1 MTEIEIKPIE
11 PDEAP
16 AGMGRSSG
24 LLIGGG
30 VAASVIAHLTLGGV
44 VLLASP
50 RLLATVPEHSIMV
63 DIVTPKEFEAASKG
77 EQAQPAVGS
86 SMNPAAEPQAK
97 TEQKIEQKPEQ
108 KTEPKTEQRTSP
120 PGPPPVVQQR
130 PPPLASRPPQ
140 PAEQQKANEQAQEA
154 RPPEKQAMAE
164 EAVPDPATI
173 VEMLHLPVQIGS
185 AGSEAPPSENAAKLS
200 SDEIAEFKE
209 HLKKC
214 WVPPAGVPDVKKL
227 KAVIRVSLSPD
238 GQLMGKPALL
248 AASASLSGPALVESA
263 MRALAQCQP
272 YTVLPAQKYKE
283 WKLLDLNFSQ
293 DDILD
298 VSSSQNGGKTGPKG

>member
-1 MTEIEIKPIE
+1 
-11 PDEAP
+11 
-16 AGMGRSSG
+16 
-24 LLIGGG
+24 
-30 VAASVIAHLTLGGV
+30 
-44 VLLASP
+44 
-50 RLLATVPEHSIMV
+50 
-63 DIVTPKEFEAASKG
+63 
-77 EQAQPAVGS
+77 
-86 SMNPAAEPQAK
+86 MNPAAEPQAK

-108 KTEPKTEQRTSP
+108 KTEPKAEQRPSP
-120 PGPPPVVQQR
+120 PSPPSVVQQ
-130 PPPLASRPPQ
+130 RPPQ

-154 RPPEKQAMAE
+154 RPPEKQPMAE

-214 WVPPAGVPDVKKL
+214 WAPPAGVPDIKKL
-227 KAVIRVSLSPD
+227 KAVIRVSLRPD

-272 YTVLPAQKYKE
+272 YTILPAQKYKE

>member
-1 MTEIEIKPIE
+1 
-11 PDEAP
+11 
-16 AGMGRSSG
+16 
-24 LLIGGG
+24 
-30 VAASVIAHLTLGGV
+30 
-44 VLLASP
+44 
-50 RLLATVPEHSIMV
+50 MV

-97 TEQKIEQKPEQ
+97 TEQRIEQKPEQ

-120 PGPPPVVQQR
+120 PSPPPLAQQR
-130 PPPLASRPPQ
+130 PPPVASRPPQ
-140 PAEQQKANEQAQEA
+140 PSEQQKDSEQAQEA
-154 RPPEKQAMAE
+154 RPPEKQAMTE

-173 VEMLHLPVQIGS
+173 VEMLHLPVQLGT
-185 AGSEAPPSENAAKLS
+185 GSEAPPSENAAKLS
-200 SDEIAEFKE
+200 SDEIAGFKE

-214 WVPPAGVPDVKKL
+214 WIPPAGVPDVKKL

-263 MRALAQCQP
+263 MRALAECQP